1 MTVDKTPEEARA
13 ELVAT
18 LNALEDK
25 LNVPKRVGGA
35 VNRGKKKLKEFSTEN
50 PGGAL
55 GVAAAAT
62 VTVGLAAWGIVRAL
76 SRR

>member
-35 VNRGKKKLKEFSTEN
+35 VDRGKARLRTFKEEN
-50 PGGAL
+50 PGGAA
-55 GVAAAAT
+55 GAAVAVSA
-62 VTVGLAAWGIVRAL
+62 VVGLAAWGIVRAL
-76 SRR
+76 ARR